1 LPPAQA
7 ANYYVSPSG
16 SDSAPGTLS
25 QPFQTIQKA
34 ASIMVAGDTVLIR
47 AGVYR
52 ETVTP
57 ANSGT
62 QNAPITYMPYN
73 GESVTVSGADVIP
86 ASSWT
91 LSSGNIYAA
100 PIPWDLGNGANQV
113 FLDGQMMIEAQWPN
127 TTLDVS
133 HPTVALT
140 SGGSYVDR
148 GTSFSTG
155 TITDVNLPSRP
166 PGYWNGA
173 ILNICLGS
181 CWYWLTTSV
190 TDSSTPHQLTF
201 TFPPGGGSIEPE
213 ANNSYFLTGLLGEL
227 DSPGEWF
234 RVAGT
239 SALYFWPP
247 LSDNPSGHLVEAK
260 HRQLA
265 FDLSGLSFV
274 TVQGVALFAA
284 TIDSD
289 SQSQYLVLDGVQGQY
304 LSHVPILVGEQ
315 YPGNDGYNA
324 GIALRGTKNVLR
336 NSFIAFSSGS
346 GVYLEGTGQ
355 RVFNNV
361 IRDTDYR
368 TTYASPVYAGT
379 TPQNQHLIAYNTI
392 YNSGRFGI
400 YHTQYFGT
408 GRILHN
414 EIYDYGLQTNDLG
427 CNYTYGTNGMGTE
440 IAYNLC
446 HDGRGLILN
455 NSTPYATGIYLDNGS
470 SNFVV
475 HHNVAWNVPFALSL
489 NTPGENYDVF
499 NNTFI
504 GTFSSFTAYPNATYS
519 GSAIQNNIFVG
530 PINANPITGA
540 VMSDNV
546 LPGTD
551 PLFVDPTNHNYQL
564 QPNSPAIGAGL
575 IIPPYTNGFTG
586 SAPDIGAYDH
596 TKLPWKAGVQN
607 AAVVS
612 APSYAPTL
620 TPGTIAVVTGSVPFD
635 SGASVVL
642 TDGANVDW
650 PVPLVYAIA
659 SPPQL
664 AFQVPSAAAPG
675 VAMIAITN
683 GDGTV
688 SLSSA
693 PLFAGPPPVSIV
705 ASQGSQQSAP
715 VETLFATSL
724 QAKVMDAGGN
734 PVPDAAVTF
743 AAPASGAGGGFAL
756 SATVATNSSGV
767 AVAPAFM
774 ANAIAGTY
782 TVTAS
787 ASGVGVPAGFGLTNT
802 GGPLVSQTITFG
814 PLSNLALG
822 SSPPALRAAASSGL
836 TVTFTSNTTAVCAVS
851 VVTITL
857 LTVGPCS
864 ITASQGGNSTYAPAS
879 AVVQTF
885 MVAGATPQTITF
897 SALNNVIAWVDPF
910 TVSATAS
917 SGLTVA
923 FVSTTPTVC
932 TVLGTTVSIVST
944 GTCSITASQSG
955 NSIYQVAPF
964 VTQTF
969 TVSEPSPLAIGVG
982 PDFGDYPVGNTQI
995 ALVVSG
1001 GVPPYTWSLAA
1012 GALPPGTAIRTD
1024 IPSWFQSTASA
1035 GIIGVTTAPGTA
1047 SFTLTVTDSAS
1058 NTATRACTVEV
1069 LSLLAVNVYPL
1080 PDAFTGTAFSASL
1093 QAFGVTG
1100 ALSWNVPSFSSLPLG
1115 LFLSGATISGSPT
1128 TPGAYSFNLTATD
1141 STGSV
1146 YGGYTLNVYGPGFA
1160 GSSALGNVTIGT
1172 ALAPPIT
1179 LTGKGGTPPYTFQG
1193 YPPSGL
1199 SLSSSGAITGTPTGG
1214 NGTNSFNVT
1223 ITDHAGLSYTKTFA
1237 INYTGAPG
1245 QSNLPYLNYPL
1256 PFSDPVGGAQQ
1267 WRLQVF
1273 GGTQPYTW
1281 SVTGLPVG
1289 LSLQTANLPSY
1300 SADTGAEISG
1310 APIAT
1315 GTYNVIVSVTD
1326 SSSPALTVQQ
1336 PVPLSVTAL
1345 DADYPSSS
1353 ATRGTP
1359 YSSNFRALGGSGSY
1373 TWALESGSMPAG
1385 VTLNPST
1392 GLISGTPLENGSF
1405 YPTFLIT
1412 STTASGSLQLTRSIS
1427 LNVNSPTN
1435 PQISMAG
1442 NQNPPDVTVN
1452 SSYYWQLQFCCGA
1465 GSLADSVTSGALPP
1479 GLKLDASTG
1488 LISGTPSATGEYA
1501 FTIQA
1506 TDSAN
1511 ATNFGVRIFTL
1522 NVSPI
1527 QVSAPV
1533 PNANLGSNYSTLFTA
1548 TGGAGP
1554 YSWALA
1560 SGSALLPEGITL
1572 NSVGLL
1578 SGTPL
1583 TEGVFY
1589 FSYIVSDSANHSFT
1603 GNAAEQIFPPLLV
1616 QTISFGA
1623 LNNVVSGTAPFSVSA
1638 TASSGL
1644 PVSFASTTNAVCTMV
1659 DDTVT
1664 LVSLGT
1670 CTIQATQA
1678 GNTNYAAAPP
1688 ITQSFQVTAS
1698 LCDLKQNGNIGV
1710 SDAQAMINEALGVAP
1725 AASDLNSDGSINVS
1739 DVQIEINA
1747 ILGLGCTAN

>member
-1 LPPAQA
+1 
-7 ANYYVSPSG
+7 
-16 SDSAPGTLS
+16 
-25 QPFQTIQKA
+25 
-34 ASIMVAGDTVLIR
+34 MVAGDTAYIR

-57 ANSGT
+57 AHSGT
-62 QNAPITYMPYN
+62 QSAPIAYMPYN
-73 GESVTVSGADVIP
+73 GESVTVSGADAIP
-86 ASSWT
+86 ASSWV
-91 LSSGNIYAA
+91 LSSGKIYKA
-100 PIPWDLGNGANQV
+100 PMSWDLGNGANQI

-140 SGGSYVDR
+140 SGGSYVDG

-155 TITDVNLPSRP
+155 TMTDVNLPSRP

-173 ILNICLGS
+173 TLNICLGS
-181 CWYWLTTSV
+181 CWWWLTASV
-190 TDSSTPHQLTF
+190 TDSSTPQQLTF
-201 TFPPGGGSIEPE
+201 MFPPGGGSIEPE

-239 SALYFWPP
+239 SVLYFWPP

-274 TVQGVALFAA
+274 TVQGIALFAA

-289 SQSQYLVLDGVQGQY
+289 SRSQYLVLDGVQGQY

-324 GIALRGTKNVLR
+324 GIALRGMNNVLR
-336 NSFIAFSSGS
+336 NSLIAFSSGS

-368 TTYASPVYAGT
+368 ATYASPVYAGA

-400 YHTQYFGT
+400 CHTQYFGT

-489 NTPGENYDVF
+489 NTPGENYNVF

-504 GTFSSFTAYPNATYS
+504 GTFTSFTAYPNATYS

-530 PINANPITGA
+530 PIDANPITGA
-540 VMSDNV
+540 VMSNNV

-564 QPNSPAIGAGL
+564 QPTSPAIGAGA

-596 TKLPWKAGVQN
+596 TKLPWRAGVQN

-635 SGASVVL
+635 SGATVVL

-650 PVPLVYAIA
+650 PVPPVYVVA

-683 GDGTV
+683 GDGTI

-693 PLFAGPPPVSIV
+693 PLFAGTPPVSIA
-705 ASQGSQQSAP
+705 ASQGSGQSAP
-715 VETLFATSL
+715 LETSFPTAL
-724 QAKVMDAGGN
+724 QATVTGAGGS
-734 PVPDAAVTF
+734 PLADATVTF
-743 AAPASGAGGGFAL
+743 AAPASGASGSFAL
-756 SATVATNSSGV
+756 SATAVTNSSGV

-774 ANAIAGTY
+774 ANALAGTY
-782 TVTAS
+782 QVTAT
-787 ASGVGVPAGFGLTNT
+787 ASGVASPALFTLTNT
-802 GGPLVSQTITFG
+802 GGPLQSQTITFG
-814 PLSNLALG
+814 PLSNQALG
-822 SSPPALRAAASSGL
+822 SSPPALSAAASSGL
-836 TVTFTSNTTAVCAVS
+836 TVTFTSNTTAVCTVS

-864 ITASQGGNSTYAPAS
+864 IAASQMGNSTYAPAS
-879 AVVQTF
+879 SVVQTF

-897 SALNNVIAWVDPF
+897 SALTNVIAWVDPF
-910 TVSATAS
+910 PVSATAS
-917 SGLTVA
+917 SGLPVSFT
-923 FVSTTPTVC
+923 STTPTVC
-932 TVLGTTVSIVST
+932 TVLGASVTIKST
-944 GTCSITASQSG
+944 GTCSVTASQTG
-955 NSIYQVAPF
+955 NSIYQVAPS

-969 TVSEPSPLAIGVG
+969 SVSEPLPLVIVAG

-995 ALVVSG
+995 SLVASG
-1001 GVPPYTWSLAA
+1001 GVPPYTWSLTA

-1035 GIIGVTTAPGTA
+1035 GIIGVTTTPGTA

-1058 NTATRACTVEV
+1058 NTATRACTVEI

-1080 PDAFTGTAFSASL
+1080 PDAFTGTAYSVSL

-1100 ALSWNVPSFSSLPLG
+1100 AVSWSVPSFSSLPLG
-1115 LFLSGATISGSPT
+1115 LFLSGPAISGSPT
-1128 TPGAYSFNLTATD
+1128 TPGAYSFNLTAAD

-1160 GSSALGNVTIGT
+1160 SSSALGNVTIGT
-1172 ALAPPIT
+1172 VLAPPIA
-1179 LTGKGGTPPYTFQG
+1179 LSGKGGTPPYTFRG

-1199 SLSSSGAITGTPTGG
+1199 SLSSSGSITGTPTGG

-1223 ITDHAGLSYTKTFA
+1223 VTDQAGLSYTKTFA

-1245 QSNLPYLNYPL
+1245 QSNLPYLSYPL
-1256 PFSDPVGGAQQ
+1256 PFAGPVGGAQQ
-1267 WRLQVF
+1267 WRLQVS

-1300 SADTGAEISG
+1300 LADTGAELSG

-1336 PVPLSVTAL
+1336 PIPLSVTAL

-1373 TWALESGSMPAG
+1373 TWTLQSGSLPAG

-1405 YPTFLIT
+1405 YPTFLIASNT
-1412 STTASGSLQLTRSIS
+1412 SSGSLQLKRSIS

-1435 PQISMAG
+1435 PQISMGG

-1452 SSYYWQLQFCCGA
+1452 SSYNWQLQFCCGA
-1465 GSLADSVTSGALPP
+1465 GTLTYSVTSGSLPP
-1479 GLKLDASTG
+1479 GLKLGQSTG
-1488 LISGTPSATGEYA
+1488 LISGTPSAAGQYG

-1506 TDSAN
+1506 ADSAT
-1511 ATNFGVRIFTL
+1511 AENFGVRVFTL

-1533 PNANLGSNYSTLFTA
+1533 PHASLGANYSTLFTA
-1548 TGGAGP
+1548 TGGTGS

-1560 SGSALLPEGITL
+1560 SGSALLPDGITL
-1572 NSVGLL
+1572 NSAGLL

-1589 FSYIVSDSANHSFT
+1589 FSYIVSDNASRSFT
-1603 GNAAEQIFPPLLV
+1603 GNAALQIFPPLPA
-1616 QTISFGA
+1616 QTITFG
-1623 LNNVVSGTAPFSVSA
+1623 LLGNVVSGTAPFSVSA

-1644 PVSFASTTNAVCTMV
+1644 PVSFASTTSAVCTV
-1659 DDTVT
+1659 VGTTVT

-1678 GNTNYAAAPP
+1678 GNTDYAAAPP
-1688 ITQSFQVTAS
+1688 IAQSFQVTAS
-1698 LCDLKQNGNIGV
+1698 LCDLKQNGNISV
-1710 SDAQAMINEALGVAP
+1710 SDVQLTINAALGVTP
-1725 AASDLNSDGSINVS
+1725 AANDLNGDGAVKVD

-1747 ILGLGCTAN
+1747 ALSLGCAAK